1 MEIKGSNR
9 YRVTQLLSLN
19 NENLLA
25 LAVLYVPFIG
35 TRGLSL
41 YQMLAAEA
49 NRRSYEMTLD
59 RICTLL
65 DMIINELA
73 ESIKLLEQ
81 FKLLKTFYNRHD
93 DSFRF
98 ELQPPLS
105 VNKFLS
111 HEVFS
116 RLYAKKVGN
125 RQYEI
130 TKTLH
135 LTEKLEDEND
145 LEVTSQFDISLFNSK
160 WDMSDELNFSKV
172 SRNDYQDIRPE
183 FDINAFLRG
192 FSMLQMPPEFRT
204 RANLELIAQMATVYS
219 IDIPTM
225 RVIVT
230 DCIDIDEGT
239 FDIEKMRN
247 KCISAKSVSTVTGTG
262 NYDVPPVQFLY
273 DLQGGIPVNAADKKI
288 LEYMQLEL
296 KLNREVINCLVE
308 KVFSTNKSLN
318 RNYIEKIATSW
329 ALKGIDTLDKAKDA
343 LEIQPSRKYN
353 KVPDFKS
360 RDYESESSEQSYDEI
375 MGRLFSKE
383 GK

>member
-19 NENLLA
+19 SENLLA

-41 YQMLAAEA
+41 FHLFAAEA

-59 RICTLL
+59 RLCGLL
-65 DMIINELA
+65 DININELA

-81 FKLLKTFYNRHD
+81 FKLLKTFYNRGD
-93 DSFRF
+93 DSLRF

-116 RLYAKKVGN
+116 RLYAKKVGSK
-125 RQYEI
+125 QYEI

-135 LTEKLEDEND
+135 LTEKLDDAND
-145 LEVTSQFDISLFNSK
+145 MEITSQFDLSLFNSK
-160 WDMSDELNFSKV
+160 WNLSDELNFSKV
-172 SRNDYQDIRPE
+172 NRNDYQDIRPD

-192 FSMLQMPPEFRT
+192 FSMLQMPQEFRT

-230 DCIDIDEGT
+230 DCIDIEEGT

-247 KCISAKSVSTVTGTG
+247 KCIASKNVSTVKGENG
-262 NYDVPPVQFLY
+262 YDVPPVQFLY
-273 DLQGGIPVNAADKKI
+273 DLQGGIPVNAADKKT
-288 LEYMQLEL
+288 LEYMQLDL

-308 KVFSTNKSLN
+308 KVFSTNKSIS

-329 ALKGIDTLDKAKDA
+329 ALKGIDTLEKAKDA
-343 LEIQPSRKYN
+343 LEIQPGRKYT
-353 KVPDFKS
+353 KVPDFTS
-360 RDYESESSEQSYDEI
+360 RDYESENKEQSYDDI
-375 MGRLFSKE
+375 MSKLFGKE

>member
-65 DMIINELA
+65 DMNINELA

-130 TKTLH
+130 TKT
-135 LTEKLEDEND
+135 
-145 LEVTSQFDISLFNSK
+145 
-160 WDMSDELNFSKV
+160 
-172 SRNDYQDIRPE
+172 SRNDYQDIKPE

-204 RANLELIAQMATVYS
+204 SANLELIAQMATVYS

>member
-65 DMIINELA
+65 DMNINELA

-135 LTEKLEDEND
+135 LTEKLQDEND

-172 SRNDYQDIRPE
+172 SRNDYQDIKPE

-204 RANLELIAQMATVYS
+204 RANLELIAQ
-219 IDIPTM
+219 
-225 RVIVT
+225 
-230 DCIDIDEGT
+230 
-239 FDIEKMRN
+239 
-247 KCISAKSVSTVTGTG
+247 
-262 NYDVPPVQFLY
+262 
-273 DLQGGIPVNAADKKI
+273 
-288 LEYMQLEL
+288 
-296 KLNREVINCLVE
+296 
-308 KVFSTNKSLN
+308 
-318 RNYIEKIATSW
+318 
-329 ALKGIDTLDKAKDA
+329 
-343 LEIQPSRKYN
+343 
-353 KVPDFKS
+353 
-360 RDYESESSEQSYDEI
+360 
-375 MGRLFSKE
+375 
-383 GK
+383 